1 MNPTAERT
9 FRMKFT
15 KLAMM
20 LNFMILLVAIGIL
33 ARFGLIPF
41 YSIQIAVVCFV
52 LAGVIAYLFAKHYKR
67 DKEWLMAQD

>member
-33 ARFGLIPF
+33 ALFGLIPF
-41 YSIQIAVVCFV
+41 YSIQIAVVCFF